1 LRIVAIG
8 RGSRPKNSTRNTDIV
23 FVDGNVLTRRRLCR
37 AINLAAGR
45 ALVPAPAPAGRPLGE
60 LDVPSRE
67 EARHAG
73 RLILVAED
81 DGTNQKVILRQL
93 ALLGFAADVASDG
106 RQALELWRS
115 GDYGLVL
122 TDLHMPLMDGYEFTA
137 AIRAQEQG
145 GQHVPIA
152 ALTATALKGESERC
166 RAAGMDKY
174 LTKPLQLAD
183 LRKALDE
190 MFLPLPQPVEPSQ
203 GAALDG
209 STAAAVDVGVLE
221 DLVGNDP
228 AVIFDL
234 LQGFQDSAGRTAEV
248 LKAACSVGDMAT
260 TIEQAHRLK
269 SSARTVG
276 ALVLGAL
283 CEEIETAGKA
293 GAGDTLAR
301 LLPVF
306 ERESDAVNAF
316 LVAFRQSSL
325 REVTRS

>member
-1 LRIVAIG
+1 
-8 RGSRPKNSTRNTDIV
+8 
-23 FVDGNVLTRRRLCR
+23 
-37 AINLAAGR
+37 
-45 ALVPAPAPAGRPLGE
+45 
-60 LDVPSRE
+60 VPSRE
-67 EARHAG
+67 EARGAG

-81 DGTNQKVILRQL
+81 DGTNQNVILRQL
-93 ALLGFAADVASDG
+93 ALLGFAADVAADG

-122 TDLHMPLMDGYEFTA
+122 TDLHMPSMDGYELTA

-166 RAAGMDKY
+166 VAAGMDKY

-190 MFLPLPQPVEPSQ
+190 LFLPLPQPVEPPK
-203 GAALDG
+203 GEALEA
-209 STAAAVDVGVLE
+209 STAVAVDVGVLE
-221 DLVGNDP
+221 ELVGNDP

-234 LQGFQDSAGRTAEV
+234 LHGFQDSAGRTAEL
-248 LKAACSVGDMAT
+248 LKAACGVGDMAT

-316 LVAFRQSSL
+316 LVAFRQSSPHESA
-325 REVTRS
+325 RK